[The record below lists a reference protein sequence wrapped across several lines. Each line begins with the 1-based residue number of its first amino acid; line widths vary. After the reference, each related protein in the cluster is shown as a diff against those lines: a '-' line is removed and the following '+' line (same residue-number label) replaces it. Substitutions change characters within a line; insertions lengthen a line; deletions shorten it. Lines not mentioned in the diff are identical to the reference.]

1 MKESVEVNV
10 ITPKGGRLAGF
21 TAQEA
26 VEEAKRCLHCDCRKP
41 NTCKLRLY
49 ADEYKI
55 DRKKYSLGERNTLK
69 KHFQHETVVYEPEKC
84 IKCGLCIEITSKNK
98 ELTGLTYIGRG
109 FDVRVDIPF
118 NRELGEALTQTAK
131 ECVDACPTGA
141 ISFK

>member
-1 MKESVEVNV
+1 M
-10 ITPKGGRLAGF
+10 
-21 TAQEA
+21 
-26 VEEAKRCLHCDCRKP
+26 
-41 NTCKLRLY
+41 
-49 ADEYKI
+49 
-55 DRKKYSLGERNTLK
+55 GERNRLK

-84 IKCGLCIEITSKNK
+84 IKCVLCIEITSKNT

-131 ECVDACPTGA
+131 ECVDTCPTGA